1 MTMDAQ
7 VCSLPSTIFYIGTIR
22 ELKMNLT
29 DTEILHH
36 LVAKIFRIESITLGD
51 TRRGFLTRY
60 HGQLLGDD
68 SAAAYDKLA
77 ASISTYGLLPLF
89 DTLEGEQVITLVHEV
104 APPPDTNPSRNLVF
118 FIVTLISVLFTGS
131 IFEST
136 LPETVSFGILAKDAL
151 LHIWRG
157 FPFALS
163 LLSILLAHEFGH
175 YLMGRYHKT
184 NVSLPFFLPL
194 PYPLSI
200 LGTLGAFIQ
209 MKERPKNKRVLFD
222 IGIAGPIAGLV
233 VAIPVLL
240 YGLSLSKL
248 APLSGTGI
256 LEGNSII
263 YLLSKFAVFG
273 KWLPEPISYG
283 NVPPFFYWVRY
294 LFTSTPSPL
303 GALDV
308 QVDNIAWAGWAGL
321 LVTSLNL
328 IPVGTLD
335 GGHIIYS
342 VLGDKA
348 KEYSRYIFIA
358 MMVLGFFWEGWWLWV
373 FMLYFLGRH
382 HATPLDQITELDP
395 KRKRLAVLALI
406 IFILVFIP
414 VPLVIYG

>member
-1 MTMDAQ
+1 
-7 VCSLPSTIFYIGTIR
+7 
-22 ELKMNLT
+22 MNLT

-36 LVAKIFRIESITLGD
+36 LVAKIFKTESITLGD
-51 TRRGFLTRY
+51 TRRGYLVRY
-60 HGQLLGDD
+60 QGHLLGDD
-68 SAAAYDKLA
+68 SAAAYDQLA
-77 ASISTYGLLPLF
+77 NAISTYGLVPLF
-89 DTLEGEQVITLVHEV
+89 DVLEGEQVITLVHE
-104 APPPDTNPSRNLVF
+104 APQPAMSKPSRNLIF
-118 FIVTLISVLFTGS
+118 FILTLLSVLFTGS
-131 IFEST
+131 VFEST
-136 LPETVSFGILAKDAL
+136 LPETAAFPVLLKDAL
-151 LHIWRG
+151 LHLWRG
-157 FPFALS
+157 WPFAAS
-163 LLSILLAHEFGH
+163 LLGILLAHEFGH

-200 LGTLGAFIQ
+200 LGTLGAVIQ

-248 APLSGTGI
+248 APLSGTGM

-263 YLLSKFAVFG
+263 YLLSKYAIFG
-273 KWLPEPISYG
+273 KWLPEPASYG
-283 NVPPFFYWVRY
+283 DVPAFLYWVRY

-308 QVDNIAWAGWAGL
+308 QVHNVAWAGWAGL

-335 GGHIIYS
+335 GGHFIYTA
-342 VLGDKA
+342 LGDKA
-348 KEYSRYIFIA
+348 KDYVRYIFAA
-358 MMVLGFFWEGWWLWV
+358 MIVLGFFWEGWWLWV
-373 FMLYFLGRH
+373 LMLYFLGRH

-395 KRKRLAVLALI
+395 KRKRLAWLALI

-414 VPLVIYG
+414 VPLVVYG

>member
-1 MTMDAQ
+1 
-7 VCSLPSTIFYIGTIR
+7 
-22 ELKMNLT
+22 MNLT

-36 LVAKIFRIESITLGD
+36 HVAKIFKIESITLGD
-51 TRRGFLTRY
+51 TRRGYLVRY
-60 HGQLLGDD
+60 QGHLLGDD
-68 SAAAYDKLA
+68 SAAAYDQLA
-77 ASISTYGLLPLF
+77 DTISTYGLVPLF
-89 DTLEGEQVITLVHEV
+89 DMVEGEQVITLVLE
-104 APPPDTNPSRNLVF
+104 APQPAMSKPSRNLVF
-118 FIVTLISVLFTGS
+118 FILTLLSVLLTSSALNSSF
-131 IFEST
+131 
-136 LPETVSFGILAKDAL
+136 PENTFLQLLYKLKDAL
-151 LHIWRG
+151 FHLGRG
-157 FPFALS
+157 WPFAAS
-163 LLSILLAHEFGH
+163 LLGILLAHEFGY

-200 LGTLGAFIQ
+200 LGTLGAVIQ

-248 APLSGTGI
+248 APLSGTGM

-263 YLLSKFAVFG
+263 YLLSKYAIFG
-273 KWLPEPISYG
+273 KWLPEPTSYG
-283 NVPPFFYWVRY
+283 DVPAFLYWVRY

-308 QVDNIAWAGWAGL
+308 QVHNVAWAGWAGL

-335 GGHIIYS
+335 GGHIIYTA
-342 VLGDKA
+342 LGDKA
-348 KEYSRYIFIA
+348 KDYVRYIFAA
-358 MMVLGFFWEGWWLWV
+358 MIVLGFFWEGWWLWV

-395 KRKRLAVLALI
+395 KRKRLAWLALI

-414 VPLVIYG
+414 VPLVVYG

>member
-1 MTMDAQ
+1 
-7 VCSLPSTIFYIGTIR
+7 
-22 ELKMNLT
+22 MNLT

-36 LVAKIFRIESITLGD
+36 LVAKIFKIESITLGD
-51 TRRGFLTRY
+51 TRRGYLVRY
-60 HGQLLGDD
+60 LGHLLSDD
-68 SAAAYDKLA
+68 SASAYDQLA
-77 ASISTYGLLPLF
+77 DAISTYGLVPLF
-89 DTLEGEQVITLVHEV
+89 DVAEGEQIITLVHE
-104 APPPDTNPSRNLVF
+104 APQPAMSKPSRNLIF
-118 FIVTLISVLFTGS
+118 FILTLLSVLFTGS
-131 IFEST
+131 VFEST
-136 LPETVSFGILAKDAL
+136 LPETVAFSVLLKDAI
-151 LHIWRG
+151 LHLWRG
-157 FPFALS
+157 WPFAAS
-163 LLSILLAHEFGH
+163 LLGILLAHEFGH
-175 YLMGRYHKT
+175 YLMGRYHKI

-200 LGTLGAFIQ
+200 LGTLGAVIQ

-248 APLSGTGI
+248 APLSGTGM
-256 LEGNSII
+256 LEGNSVI
-263 YLLSKFAVFG
+263 YLLSKYAIFG
-273 KWLPEPISYG
+273 KWLPEPASYG
-283 NVPPFFYWVRY
+283 DVPAFLYWVRY

-308 QVDNIAWAGWAGL
+308 QVHNVAWAGWAGL

-335 GGHIIYS
+335 GGHIIYTA
-342 VLGDKA
+342 LGDKA
-348 KEYSRYIFIA
+348 KDFVRYIFAA
-358 MMVLGFFWEGWWLWV
+358 MIILGFFWEGWWLWV

-395 KRKRLAVLALI
+395 KRKRLAWLALI

-414 VPLVIYG
+414 VPLVVYG

>member
-1 MTMDAQ
+1 
-7 VCSLPSTIFYIGTIR
+7 
-22 ELKMNLT
+22 MNLT

-36 LVAKIFRIESITLGD
+36 HVAKIFKIESITLGD
-51 TRRGFLTRY
+51 TRRGYLVRY
-60 HGQLLGDD
+60 QGHLLGDD
-68 SAAAYDKLA
+68 SAAAYDQLA
-77 ASISTYGLLPLF
+77 DTISTYGLVPLF
-89 DTLEGEQVITLVHEV
+89 DMVEGEQVITLVLE
-104 APPPDTNPSRNLVF
+104 APQPAMSKPSRNLVF
-118 FIVTLISVLFTGS
+118 FILTLLSVLLTSSALNSSF
-131 IFEST
+131 
-136 LPETVSFGILAKDAL
+136 PENTFLQLLYKLKDAL
-151 LHIWRG
+151 FHLGRG
-157 FPFALS
+157 WPFAAS
-163 LLSILLAHEFGH
+163 LLGILLAHEFGH

-200 LGTLGAFIQ
+200 LGTLGAVIQ

-248 APLSGTGI
+248 APLSGTGM

-263 YLLSKFAVFG
+263 YLLSKYAIFG
-273 KWLPEPISYG
+273 KWLPEPTSYG
-283 NVPPFFYWVRY
+283 DVPAFLYWVRY

-308 QVDNIAWAGWAGL
+308 QVHNVAWAGWAGL

-335 GGHIIYS
+335 GGHIIYTA
-342 VLGDKA
+342 LGDKA
-348 KEYSRYIFIA
+348 KDYVRYIFAA
-358 MMVLGFFWEGWWLWV
+358 MIVLGFFWEGWWLWV

-395 KRKRLAVLALI
+395 KRKRLAWLALI

-414 VPLVIYG
+414 VPLVVYG